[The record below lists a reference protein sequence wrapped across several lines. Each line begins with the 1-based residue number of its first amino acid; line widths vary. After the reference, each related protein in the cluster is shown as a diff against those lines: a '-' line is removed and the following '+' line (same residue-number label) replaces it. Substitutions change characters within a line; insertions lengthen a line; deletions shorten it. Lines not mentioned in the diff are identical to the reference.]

1 VAVPDT
7 ALLLLLGTTE
17 DLANHRGLLLSF

>member
-7 ALLLLLGTTE
+7 DLLLPATTE
-17 DLANHRGLLLSF
+17 DLANHRGLLLSC